1 MRTQQPGFTLM
12 EVVVAV
18 AIVALLAAMALP
30 SMTNSIVRKQIVDA
44 VPLADLAKNAVA
56 LSWSVTQTLPADND
70 KAGLPV
76 PEKIVNNYI
85 SAVTVDNGAVNI
97 TFGNSVNSTIA
108 GKILTFR
115 PAVEPDT
122 PVVPVAWVCAGADVP
137 GGMTVMGD
145 DKTNIPLALLP
156 FNCKGSG
163 K

>member
-1 MRTQQPGFTLM
+1 MRTRQPGFTLM
-12 EVVVAV
+12 EVVVAL
-18 AIVALLAAMALP
+18 AIVGLLAAMAIP
-30 SMTNSIVRKQIVDA
+30 GMTNGIVRKQIIDA

-56 LSWSVTQTLPADND
+56 LSWSVTQTLPADNT
-70 KAGLPV
+70 KAGLPA

-85 SAVTVDNGAVNI
+85 SAVTVQNGAVNI
-97 TFGNSVNSTIA
+97 TFGNSVNTAIA

-137 GGMTVMGD
+137 GGMTVVGTD
-145 DKTNIPLALLP
+145 STTVPLALLP

>member
-1 MRTQQPGFTLM
+1 M
-12 EVVVAV
+12 EVVVAL
-18 AIVALLAAMALP
+18 AIAALLASMAIP
-30 SMTNSIVRKQIVDA
+30 GMTNGIVRKQIVDA

-56 LSWSVTQTLPADND
+56 LSWSVTQTLPGDNN
-70 KAGLPV
+70 KAGIPA

-85 SAVTVDNGAVNI
+85 SAVTVENGAVNI

-122 PVVPVAWVCAGADVP
+122 PVVPVAWVCAGAAVP

-145 DKTNIPLALLP
+145 DKTNVPVALLP
-156 FNCKGSG
+156 YNCTGNG
-163 K
+163 KSSAP